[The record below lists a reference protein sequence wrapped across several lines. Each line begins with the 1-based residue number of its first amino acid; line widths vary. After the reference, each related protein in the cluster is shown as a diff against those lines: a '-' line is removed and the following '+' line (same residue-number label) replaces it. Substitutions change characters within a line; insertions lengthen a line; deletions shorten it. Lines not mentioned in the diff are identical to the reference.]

1 MYGCGEL
8 FLKIINIKEKRWCRE
23 ERFEAKARDVW
34 LNRCTNS
41 AYSEPKM
48 LAFVLKKTLLEK
60 VR

>member
-1 MYGCGEL
+1 L
-8 FLKIINIKEKRWCRE
+8 FLKIILKRRGGKE

-41 AYSEPKM
+41 ACPEPKM
-48 LAFVLKKTLLEK
+48 LAFVLKKTVLEK